1 LSLPTKA
8 SEIHVSVS
16 LQKAWTTAPAQAA
29 IPLLLAVLL
38 LPLVAL
44 CLLSAPRASATPAAA
59 FSIGKPPLK
68 ITVLTGPRNDFCYSD
83 HIQAIEK
90 LVKGERDR
98 INKAGGVAGRKIEI
112 DVRDDGGDPK
122 RTIANVSAALADPQ
136 TIALMGLQNSDRVKE
151 VFKELGPRIKE
162 SGIPWISSILVTN
175 LFADYP
181 NVFSMSGSQEEENV
195 PIIAEFVK
203 EKKFSRPALIG
214 LKGPFIEALL
224 KGLEEKKGF
233 PAFVDKQ
240 LLTLGVAD
248 SKARQNAP
256 LDPGEIA
263 KTIEALK
270 AKNPDV
276 IFLSIGGWRVPA
288 YLKELEKAGITAPLF
303 VTGRLDEIFRSPAV
317 TYSGDVYQ
325 IARDEL
331 PNLHNDRVRKRLFS
345 DRPEEWVFNGSR
357 NQDAF
362 DRADN
367 GCEDRSATTAFN
379 ALSRSN
385 IRAIGIGLE
394 FRDMTAMIADILKVA
409 KPAVDPDDVE
419 GIRKSI
425 LKGIPALF
433 ASGKGAFKGVLE
445 DWSFRPSSRTALRT
459 PFIIARPKDLHRQ
472 QLSTIQYAPLKD
484 NKLRKIPTLYLD
496 IDLFRISRIDDT
508 EKSFVADFYLSM
520 SDENNPSIDLIE
532 FTNAFLDYKT
542 NARQITIRPLHEGG
556 ESDAY
561 PSHMKIYAV
570 SGKFTL
576 DPSYNSYPFDVQRFT
591 IDLRP
596 KRGDSPFIVQPLQ
609 QELREKPFDGGGWDN
624 KDSYVSYDQDSIS
637 VFDTKKLEP
646 SVVPFYNSSFV
657 WVLKR
662 SATDFYIRVV
672 IPLFFIAIVAYLAI
686 FISSA
691 HFESIV
697 TIQVTAFLSAVALY
711 ITTPKVDSDTATILD
726 RIFVFNYMIFSLMI
740 VISILRVNKF
750 VASTLHLKRALAIV
764 HVVFIPII
772 LGVMIFYVYGVGG
785 SESHS
790 ELEFRPALRDG
801 FSRFLDWLGA

>member
-1 LSLPTKA
+1 M
-8 SEIHVSVS
+8 SVD
-16 LQKAWTTAPAQAA
+16 LQKASTTAPAQAS
-29 IPLLLAVLL
+29 IPLLLAVFL
-38 LPLVAL
+38 LPLIAL
-44 CLLSAPRASATPAAA
+44 CLLFAPKASATPAEA

-83 HIQAIEK
+83 HIEAIEK
-90 LVKGERDR
+90 LLEGERDR
-98 INKAGGVAGRKIEI
+98 INKAGGIGGRKIEI
-112 DVRDDGGDPK
+112 QVRDDGGDPK
-122 RTIANVSAALADPQ
+122 RAVANVSAAVADPQ
-136 TIALMGLQNSDRVKE
+136 TIAMMGLQNSDRVKE
-151 VFKELGPRIKE
+151 VFKVLGPRIKE
-162 SGIPWISSILVTN
+162 SGIPWISSTMVTN

-203 EKKFSRPALIG
+203 EKKFNRPALVG
-214 LKGPFIEALL
+214 LRGPYLEAML

-233 PAFVDKQ
+233 PALVDKQ

-248 SKARQNAP
+248 SKARQNAIF
-256 LDPGEIA
+256 DPGEIA
-263 KTIEALK
+263 KVIEELK
-270 AKNPDV
+270 SKNPDI
-276 IFLSIGGWRVPA
+276 IFLSVGGWRVPA
-288 YLKELEKAGITAPLF
+288 FLKELEKAGITAPLF
-303 VTGRLDEIFRSPAV
+303 VTGRLEDIFRSPAV
-317 TYSGDVYQ
+317 SYSGDVYQ

-331 PNLHNDRVRKRLFS
+331 PNLQNDRVRKRLFS
-345 DRPEEWVFNGSR
+345 ERPEEWVFKGSR

-362 DRADN
+362 DRLEN
-367 GCEDRSATTAFN
+367 ECEERSATTVFN
-379 ALSRSN
+379 PLSRSN
-385 IRAIGIGLE
+385 LRATGIGLE
-394 FRDMTAMIADILKVA
+394 FRDMTAMIADILKAA
-409 KPAVDPDDVE
+409 KPAVDPDDVA
-419 GIRKSI
+419 GVRKSI

-433 ASGKGAFKGVLE
+433 ASGKGAFKGALE
-445 DWSFRPSSRTALRT
+445 DWSFRPSSRTSVRT
-459 PFIIARPKDLHRQ
+459 PFIIARPKDLHKQ

-484 NKLRKIPTLYLD
+484 NKFRKIPTVYLD
-496 IDLFRISRIDDT
+496 IDLIRISRIDDT
-508 EKSFVADFYLSM
+508 DKSFVADFYLSM

-556 ESDAY
+556 ESDSY

-596 KRGDSPFIVQPLQ
+596 RRGDTPFIVQPLQ
-609 QELREKPFDGGGWDN
+609 QELREKPFDAEGWEITDL
-624 KDSYVSYDQDSIS
+624 YVSYDQDSIS

-662 SATDFYIRVV
+662 SATDFYLRVV

-691 HFESIV
+691 HFDSIV
-697 TIQVTAFLSAVALY
+697 AIQVTAFLSAVALY

-726 RIFVFNYMIFSLMI
+726 RIFVFNYMLFSLMI

-750 VASTLHLKRALAIV
+750 VASTLHLRRSLAIL
-764 HVVFIPII
+764 HVVFIPIF
-772 LGVMIFYVYGVGG
+772 LVVMVFYVYGVGG

-790 ELEFRPALRDG
+790 ELKLVPALRDG
-801 FSRFLDWLGA
+801 FSRFVVWLQS

>member
-1 LSLPTKA
+1 M
-8 SEIHVSVS
+8 SVD
-16 LQKAWTTAPAQAA
+16 LQKASTTAPAHLNV
-29 IPLLLAVLL
+29 PLLLAVFL
-38 LPLVAL
+38 LPLVAF
-44 CLLSAPRASATPAAA
+44 CLLSAPKASATPAEA
-59 FSIGKPPLK
+59 FSLGKPPLK
-68 ITVLTGPRNDFCYSD
+68 IAVLTGPRNDFCYSD
-83 HIQAIEK
+83 HIDAIEK
-90 LVKGERDR
+90 LVKSERDR
-98 INKAGGVAGRKIEI
+98 INKAGGIAGRKIEI
-112 DVRDDGGDPK
+112 QFRDDGGDPK
-122 RTIANVSAALADPQ
+122 RTVANVSAAIADPQ
-136 TIALMGLQNSDRVKE
+136 TIALIGLQSSDRAKE
-151 VFKELGPRIKE
+151 VLKELGPRLKE
-162 SGIPWISSILVTN
+162 SGIPWISSIITTN
-175 LFADYP
+175 LIADYP
-181 NVFSMSGSQEEENV
+181 NVFSMSGSQEEENI
-195 PIIAEFVK
+195 PLIAEFVK

-214 LKGPFIEALL
+214 LKGQPFIEALL

-233 PAFVDKQ
+233 PAFVEKQ
-240 LLTLGVAD
+240 VLTVPGVD
-248 SKARQNAP
+248 SKARQNAT
-256 LDPGEIA
+256 LDPAEIA
-263 KTIEALK
+263 KTIEELK

-288 YLKELEKAGITAPLF
+288 FLKELEKAGITAPLF
-303 VTGRLDEIFRSPAV
+303 VTGRLDDIFRSPAV
-317 TYSGDVYQ
+317 SYSGDVYQ

-331 PNLHNDRVRKRLFS
+331 PNLHNDRVRRRLFS
-345 DRPEEWVFNGSR
+345 DRPDEWVFAGSR

-362 DRADN
+362 NRAEN
-367 GCEDRSATTAFN
+367 ECEERSATTAFN
-379 ALSRSN
+379 TLSRSN
-385 IRAIGIGLE
+385 VRAIGIGLE
-394 FRDMTAMIADILKVA
+394 FRDMTAMIAGILKAA
-409 KPAVDPDDVE
+409 KPAVDLDDIAGV
-419 GIRKSI
+419 RRSI

-433 ASGKGAFKGVLE
+433 ASGKGAFKGALE
-445 DWSFRPSSRTALRT
+445 DWSFRPSRTSVRT

-496 IDLFRISRIDDT
+496 IDLIRISRIDDT
-508 EKSFVADFYLSM
+508 DKSFVADFYLSM

-542 NARQITIRPLHEGG
+542 NAKQITIRPLHEGG
-556 ESDAY
+556 ESDSY

-609 QELREKPFDGGGWDN
+609 QELREKPFDAEGWDN
-624 KDSYVSYDQDSIS
+624 RDSYVSYDQDSIS

-662 SATDFYIRVV
+662 SATDFYLRVV

-691 HFESIV
+691 HFDSIV
-697 TIQVTAFLSAVALY
+697 AIQVTAFLSAVALY

-726 RIFVFNYMIFSLMI
+726 RIFVFNYMIFSVMI

-750 VASTLHLKRALAIV
+750 VASTLHLRRALAV
-764 HVVFIPII
+764 LHVVFIPVL
-772 LGVMIFYVYGVGG
+772 LGVMVFYVYGVGG

-790 ELEFRPALRDG
+790 ELEFGPALRDG
-801 FSRFLDWLGA
+801 FSRFLVWAGA

>member
-1 LSLPTKA
+1 MSL
-8 SEIHVSVS
+8 S
-16 LQKAWTTAPAQAA
+16 LQKAWTTASTRTN
-29 IPLLLAVLL
+29 IPLLLAVFL

-44 CLLSAPRASATPAAA
+44 CLLSAPKASATPAEA

-83 HIQAIEK
+83 HIEAIEK

-98 INKAGGVAGRKIEI
+98 INKAGGIAGRKIEI
-112 DVRDDGGDPK
+112 QVRDDGGDPK
-122 RTIANVSAALADPQ
+122 RTVANVSAAVADPQ
-136 TIALMGLQNSDRVKE
+136 TIALMGLQNSDRAKE

-162 SGIPWISSILVTN
+162 SGIPWISSIMTTN
-175 LFADYP
+175 LIADYP
-181 NVFSMSGSQEEENV
+181 NVFSMSGSQEEENI

-214 LKGPFIEALL
+214 LKGQPFIEAML

-233 PAFVDKQ
+233 PAFVEKQ
-240 LLTLGVAD
+240 LLAPPGAD
-248 SKARQNAP
+248 SKARQNAN

-263 KTIEALK
+263 KTIEGLK
-270 AKNPDV
+270 SKNPDI
-276 IFLSIGGWRVPA
+276 IFLSVGGWRVPA
-288 YLKELEKAGITAPLF
+288 FLKELEKAGITAPLF
-303 VTGRLDEIFRSPAV
+303 VTGRLDDIFRSPAV
-317 TYSGDVYQ
+317 SYSGDVYQ

-331 PNLHNDRVRKRLFS
+331 PNLHSDRVRKRLFS
-345 DRPEEWVFNGSR
+345 ERPDAWVFNGIR

-362 DRADN
+362 DRAEN

-379 ALSRSN
+379 TLSRTN
-385 IRAIGIGLE
+385 LRAIGIGLE

-409 KPAVDPDDVE
+409 KPAVDPDDIA
-419 GIRKSI
+419 GICKSI

-433 ASGKGAFKGVLE
+433 ASGKGAFKGALE
-445 DWSFRPSSRTALRT
+445 DWSFRPSSRTSVRT
-459 PFIIARPKDLHRQ
+459 PFIIARPKDLRRQ

-508 EKSFVADFYLSM
+508 DKSFVADFYLSM

-556 ESDAY
+556 ESDSY

-609 QELREKPFDGGGWDN
+609 QELRDKPFDAGGWDN

-750 VASTLHLKRALAIV
+750 VASTLHLKRALAVV
-764 HVVFIPII
+764 HVVFIPIF

-790 ELEFRPALRDG
+790 ELEFGPALRDG
-801 FSRFLDWLGA
+801 FSRFLVWLGA